1 MSTKTESS
9 KPSLDSQRLQ
19 LGRDAI
25 VSEALAV
32 QLLPCRDAVA
42 RKWLRANN
50 LVSEVLGGS
59 RSVHWGSVVSVFN
72 KQSRPMPKIR
82 FPSGDFPRVK
92 LN

>member
-1 MSTKTESS
+1 MSNKDESS
-9 KPSLDSQRLQ
+9 KLALDSQRLQ

-42 RKWLRANN
+42 RKWLRDNH

-59 RSVHWGSVVSVFN
+59 RAVHWQSVVDTFN
-72 KQSRPMPKIR
+72 RQSRPKQKIR
-82 FPSGDFPRVK
+82 FPVGDLARVK